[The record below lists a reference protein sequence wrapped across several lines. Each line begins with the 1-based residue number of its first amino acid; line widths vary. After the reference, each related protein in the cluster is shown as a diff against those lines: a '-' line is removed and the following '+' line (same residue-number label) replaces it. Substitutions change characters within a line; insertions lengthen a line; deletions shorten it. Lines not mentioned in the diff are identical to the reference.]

1 MQTRTASSACFRG
14 PHPLD
19 LALMPKKPSGL
30 GPPEKAGR
38 WALVPFLIIC
48 SYLSA
53 CVPANNQ
60 ARRDS
65 AARPVGPSVSRPPSQ
80 IQTAPL
86 NPSLGQSCN
95 SPAIVALWRRRAEA
109 PVGDLPVG
117 PGDIVDI
124 SVPEIDEIQNQKVR
138 VSSEGT
144 IELPLV
150 GTVEAAGLGESELHD
165 ALVQKLKVY
174 MKNPRVELFVENYRS
189 RGVAVMGAV
198 QKPGIYDMADESESL
213 FAMIGQ
219 AGGLNSGAAQKVI
232 FSPGQPKDLPGTV
245 QVASAPSQLSPS
257 PTGDGAQPDLSA
269 EARPMRKA
277 GDAIPGAADSPA
289 DHSILL
295 NIDGGDAG
303 CLDMPARPG
312 DVLVV
317 PVAGEVMVQGWVQNT
332 GAFAITPGLTILGAV
347 SAAGGPVFSWWAEL
361 LRTDQAGGK
370 TITHYSLSQLQSGEA
385 ADPLVQSG
393 DIIVVEK
400 TLVGAVPY
408 AFYEVFMHFGT
419 GVALPMF

>member
-1 MQTRTASSACFRG
+1 
-14 PHPLD
+14 
-19 LALMPKKPSGL
+19 
-30 GPPEKAGR
+30 
-38 WALVPFLIIC
+38 V
-48 SYLSA
+48 
-53 CVPANNQ
+53 
-60 ARRDS
+60 
-65 AARPVGPSVSRPPSQ
+65 
-80 IQTAPL
+80 
-86 NPSLGQSCN
+86 
-95 SPAIVALWRRRAEA
+95 PAIVALWRRRADA

-117 PGDIVDI
+117 PGDVVDI
-124 SVPEIDEIQNQKVR
+124 SVPEIDELQNQKVR

-189 RGVAVMGAV
+189 RGVALMGAV
-198 QKPGIYDMADESESL
+198 QKPGIYDMAHERESL
-213 FAMIGQ
+213 VAMIGQ
-219 AGGLNSGAAQKVI
+219 AGGLSSGAAQKVI
-232 FSPGQPKDLPGTV
+232 FSPAQPKDLTSSGSDPETL
-245 QVASAPSQLSPS
+245 QVASALSQLPPP
-257 PTGDGAQPDLSA
+257 PTGEGARIAVPAQTRAMPAST
-269 EARPMRKA
+269 
-277 GDAIPGAADSPA
+277 DAILGSADSPA
-289 DHSILL
+289 NHSIVL

-317 PVAGEVMVQGWVQNT
+317 PVAGEVMVQGWVRNP

-370 TITHYSLSQLQSGEA
+370 RNTHYSLSQLESGAA

-393 DIIVVEK
+393 DIILVEK